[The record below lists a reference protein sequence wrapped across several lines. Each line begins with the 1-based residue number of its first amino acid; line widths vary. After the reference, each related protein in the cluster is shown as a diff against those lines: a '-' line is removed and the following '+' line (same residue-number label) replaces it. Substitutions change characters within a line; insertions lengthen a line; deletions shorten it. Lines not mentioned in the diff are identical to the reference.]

1 MKAGMQSGPR
11 IEQSKLWQQSLNE
24 CVCVC
29 MCEGEREAEPGT
41 DDNINI
47 GLKLMK
53 ELLLPDCSSFCLD
66 VETVVDW
73 VFFYPNFLKIVL
85 IYVFMFNRCRL
96 NGS

>member
-1 MKAGMQSGPR
+1 
-11 IEQSKLWQQSLNE
+11 
-24 CVCVC
+24 

-73 VFFYPNFLKIVL
+73 VFFLSQLSQNCLDLCF
-85 IYVFMFNRCRL
+85 YV
-96 NGS
+96 

>member
-1 MKAGMQSGPR
+1 
-11 IEQSKLWQQSLNE
+11 
-24 CVCVC
+24 

-73 VFFYPNFLKIVL
+73 VFFLSQLSQKAVL